1 MKKLTVLIAAIVV
14 TFSATSAHADLIGS
28 TVHGSLRINGTGPN
42 LFTTPLTTVTTG
54 NIPEF
59 TDTFD
64 VNFVTK
70 AGRTILEAKDTVS
83 AFFTP
88 NGVLIE
94 DQCTRVVIGGCLLS
108 PAFSVSFRDQDF
120 FPFDIFLFSV
130 GPNFDSAIAV
140 GHRLTVD
147 FSAGGPGNAVNDSFT
162 SFAILV
168 PAPVPTPEPSSILLL
183 ATGFMGLAG
192 TFRRRIFS

>member
-1 MKKLTVLIAAIVV
+1 MKKLIVLIAAIVV
-14 TFSATSAHADLIGS
+14 IFSATSAHADLIGS
-28 TVHGSLRINGTGPN
+28 TVHGSLRIDGTGPN
-42 LFTTPLTTVTTG
+42 LFTSPLTTVTTG

-64 VNFVTK
+64 VDFVTK
-70 AGRTILEAKDTVS
+70 AGRTVLEARDTVS

-120 FPFDIFLFSV
+120 FPFDIFLFSA
-130 GPNFDSAIAV
+130 GPNFDAAIAS

-147 FSAGGPGNAVNDSFT
+147 FSAGGPGNLANDSFT
-162 SFAILV
+162 SFVILV
-168 PAPVPTPEPSSILLL
+168 PAPTPEPSSILLL
-183 ATGFMGLAG
+183 ATGLAG
-192 TFRRRIFS
+192 AAGTLRRRIFSQR